1 MVFNYIALSGKEREG
16 EGKRG
21 REREEERERKGEGGR
36 GRDALR
42 HTQKEGAKEKKGE
55 RLQQ

>member
-1 MVFNYIALSGKEREG
+1 MFSCVEG
-16 EGKRG
+16 G
-21 REREEERERKGEGGR
+21 RERKGEGGR